1 MVKIAVV
8 GDIMLDTY
16 HFGTWKEATGEIPT
30 IMIKNT
36 KYYLGGASA
45 TANNIKNLGCNI
57 RLFGYI
63 GNDSN
68 GDIIKRMLERKKI
81 ERVIHI
87 SFEQTIHKTRINQ
100 IIRFDE
106 ETIRNIDCKV
116 LYQSI
121 KKYNPDIIVI
131 VDFAKGTINQEF
143 VNKIMKLKKIVLV
156 DPKKL
161 NYKGAYLIKPNLSEA
176 INMTHE
182 TEEKKIIKKLKKI
195 YKNILLTKGK
205 DGMSLYEHKKDVFNI
220 PTEAKEM
227 YDTTGA
233 GDTAMAV
240 IAVCLAEG
248 KSLREASIF
257 GNKAAG
263 IVVEHIG
270 QYDLTREELKL

>member
-16 HFGTWKEATGEIPT
+16 HFGTWKEATEEIAT

-45 TANNIKNLGCNI
+45 TANNIKNLGHNV

-63 GNDSN
+63 GNDGN
-68 GDIIKRMLERKKI
+68 GDIIRNMLEKKKI
-81 ERVIHI
+81 ERVIYRN
-87 SFEQTIHKTRINQ
+87 FEQTIHKTRINQ

-106 ETIRNIDCKV
+106 ETIRNIDCKL
-116 LYQSI
+116 LYQAI

-131 VDFAKGTINQEF
+131 VDFAKGTINQELIK
-143 VNKIMKLKKIVLV
+143 KIMKLKKIVLV

-161 NYKGAYLIKPNLSEA
+161 NYKGAYLIKPNLLEA
-176 INMTHE
+176 RSMTKE
-182 TEEKKIIKKLKKI
+182 IEEKKIIKKLKKT

-205 DGMSLYEHKKDVFNI
+205 DGMSLYEYKKDVFNI
-220 PTEAKEM
+220 PTEVKEM

-233 GDTAMAV
+233 GDTAMSV

-248 KSLREASIF
+248 KSLKEASIF

-270 QYDLTREELKL
+270 QYDLTREELNI